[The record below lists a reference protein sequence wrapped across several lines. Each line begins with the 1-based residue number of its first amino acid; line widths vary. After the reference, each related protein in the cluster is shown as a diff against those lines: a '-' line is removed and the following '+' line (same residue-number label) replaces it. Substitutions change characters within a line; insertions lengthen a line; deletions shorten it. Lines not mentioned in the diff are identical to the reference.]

1 MAAELLLGTRIRPSS
16 PQPNPAQRAVEARRF
31 PWDHRPGAL
40 ASVMLACTCGRNPAC
55 PAVMPGRGR
64 EQGSWMVLATSDSF
78 AALGSAVAAVPDGPG
93 VAAAVALIGILVVR
107 EIASALPTAQAV
119 RWRRLL
125 SFATL
130 PLIILFSFVVVG
142 KLASMRTGGS
152 LASPPLRLQ
161 PVPAAPTGRAGGSAH
176 QIPTIV
182 PLTVEVG
189 LHHGAPP
196 VVHPGT
202 STNVAISAP
211 AGSLVQVLL
220 SFPGQQPVSFYDPTD
235 SHGHLT
241 LELRVP
247 QHFALRS
254 GHGDARIVV
263 QTAGQRVVRVLHIS
277 AQPG

>member
-1 MAAELLLGTRIRPSS
+1 
-16 PQPNPAQRAVEARRF
+16 
-31 PWDHRPGAL
+31 
-40 ASVMLACTCGRNPAC
+40 
-55 PAVMPGRGR
+55 
-64 EQGSWMVLATSDSF
+64 MVLATTAGF

-107 EIASALPTAQAV
+107 EIASALPTAQAIL
-119 RWRRLL
+119 WRRLL
-125 SFATL
+125 SFASL

-142 KLASMRTGGS
+142 KLASMQTGRS

-161 PVPAAPTGRAGGSAH
+161 PISTAPTGRAGGSVR
-176 QIPTIV
+176 QVPTIV
-182 PLTVEVG
+182 PLMIEVG
-189 LHHGAPP
+189 PHHGAPP

-220 SFPGQQPVSFYDPTD
+220 SFPGQRPISFYDPTD
-235 SHGHLT
+235 NHGHLT
-241 LELRVP
+241 LDLRVP
-247 QHFALRS
+247 QHFALPS

-263 QTAGQRVVRVLHIS
+263 QTEGQRATQRVVRVLHIS

>member
-1 MAAELLLGTRIRPSS
+1 
-16 PQPNPAQRAVEARRF
+16 
-31 PWDHRPGAL
+31 
-40 ASVMLACTCGRNPAC
+40 
-55 PAVMPGRGR
+55 
-64 EQGSWMVLATSDSF
+64 MVLAPTAIF
-78 AALGSAVAAVPDGPG
+78 PALGSAVTAVPDGPG

-107 EIASALPTAQAV
+107 EVASALPAAQAV

-130 PLIILFSFVVVG
+130 PLFILFSFVVVG
-142 KLASMRTGGS
+142 KLASLRTGGS
-152 LASPPLRLQ
+152 LVSPPLRLQ
-161 PVPAAPTGRAGGSAH
+161 PVSAAPTGRAGGSVRPV
-176 QIPTIV
+176 PTIV

-189 LHHGAPP
+189 PHQAAPA

-220 SFPGQQPVSFYDPTD
+220 SFPGQQPISFYDPTD

-241 LELRVP
+241 LKLRVP

-263 QTAGQRVVRVLHIS
+263 QTVGQRATQRVVRVLHIS